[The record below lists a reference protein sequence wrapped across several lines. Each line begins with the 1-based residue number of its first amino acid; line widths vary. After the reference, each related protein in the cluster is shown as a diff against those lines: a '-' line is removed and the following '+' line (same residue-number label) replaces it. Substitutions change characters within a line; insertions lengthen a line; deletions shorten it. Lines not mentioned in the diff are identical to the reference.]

1 MVRKPAGVLPG
12 APHGGRIRR
21 KTSSQDLAQRPA
33 EASASA
39 EVTAE
44 ELAVQI
50 ERAHPGF
57 RVWISDAGWWYATRT
72 QPWACGRAAT
82 VHGPGP
88 GELSGAIAEEEAAT
102 TGRAMSGAW

>member
-1 MVRKPAGVLPG
+1 MRG
-12 APHGGRIRR
+12 
-21 KTSSQDLAQRPA
+21 KTSSPDVAPRPDEFSPA
-33 EASASA
+33 EL
-39 EVTAE
+39 V
-44 ELAVQI
+44 VHI

-88 GELSGAIAEEEAAT
+88 GELSGAIAAEEAAT
-102 TGRAMSGAW
+102 PGRAMSGAW

>member
-1 MVRKPAGVLPG
+1 MVRKPASVPSGMPVGHL
-12 APHGGRIRR
+12 AHG
-21 KTSSQDLAQRPA
+21 KTSSPDVAPPPA
-33 EASASA
+33 EAIADA
-39 EVTAE
+39 N
-44 ELAVQI
+44 ELVMQI
-50 ERAHPGF
+50 ERAHPGY

-88 GELSGAIAEEEAAT
+88 GELSGAIAEEEAAK